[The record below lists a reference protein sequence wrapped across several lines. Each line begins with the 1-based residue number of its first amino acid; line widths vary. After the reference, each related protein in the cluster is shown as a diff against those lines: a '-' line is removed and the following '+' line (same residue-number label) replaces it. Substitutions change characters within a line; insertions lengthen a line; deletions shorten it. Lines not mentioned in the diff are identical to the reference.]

1 MCLKWGGNYI
11 FFLVT
16 APLQACFYG
25 SYGKW
30 SDNNLCRKTQKNK
43 NLSAHPHMKKPVRAA
58 NGIVAVCSPNLCM
71 CESSSR
77 YIPNKN

>member
-1 MCLKWGGNYI
+1 MQNNAEKRRIMQNNAEKQK
-11 FFLVT
+11 LVST
-16 APLQACFYG
+16 
-25 SYGKW
+25 STHE
-30 SDNNLCRKTQKNK
+30 KT
-43 NLSAHPHMKKPVRAA
+43 MRAA

>member
-11 FFLVT
+11 FFFVT

-30 SDNNLCRKTQKNK
+30 SDNNLCRITQNNK
-43 NLSAHPHMKKPVRAA
+43 NLSAHPHMKK
-58 NGIVAVCSPNLCM
+58 
-71 CESSSR
+71 
-77 YIPNKN
+77 